1 VASQKKNWF
10 ISDIARNAQTNIEN
24 LNIEFREE
32 VIKRFEC
39 LEKNPFFGDI
49 KKVKIKPKGLC
60 LLFHTEFW

>member
-1 VASQKKNWF
+1 MASQKKNWF

-39 LEKNPFFGDI
+39 LEKNPFFVFYSIRSSGKI
-49 KKVKIKPKGLC
+49 TKK
-60 LLFHTEFW
+60 T